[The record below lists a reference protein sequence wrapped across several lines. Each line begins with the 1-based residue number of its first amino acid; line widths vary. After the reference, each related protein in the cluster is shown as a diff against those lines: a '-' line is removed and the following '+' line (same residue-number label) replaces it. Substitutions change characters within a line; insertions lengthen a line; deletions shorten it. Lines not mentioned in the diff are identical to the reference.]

1 MQLMMRTENTAER
14 KCQKEKLIELH
25 QSACASLT
33 QRGFLSM
40 QVLSK
45 PLHRARGS
53 HLAWLQSPEIPRR
66 GAPARSH
73 CPLHL
78 YLASGRSWTS
88 IFLLSAFSAELPSLN
103 QNTAWVQRL
112 RGKKATRS
120 WQVFFAGEAR
130 LGSSREIKHINNETV
145 QAVHCSDAWSK
156 VCHTDGFSF
165 LLSPI
170 ISWHWGTFEG
180 FWGSA
185 NGSLCAT
192 L

>member
-1 MQLMMRTENTAER
+1 MHTENTAER

-25 QSACASLT
+25 RSACASLT
-33 QRGFLSM
+33 QRGFLST

-78 YLASGRSWTS
+78 YLASGRSWMS

-103 QNTAWVQRL
+103 RNTTWVQRL
-112 RGKKATRS
+112 KGKKATRS
-120 WQVFFAGEAR
+120 WQVFAREAR
-130 LGSSREIKHINNETV
+130 VGSSREIKHINNETV
-145 QAVHCSDAWSK
+145 WLLHCSDAWSK
-156 VCHTDGFSF
+156 VCHSWWLFFPPFSNHSMA
-165 LLSPI
+165 LRN
-170 ISWHWGTFEG
+170 
-180 FWGSA
+180 FWRILWLW
-185 NGSLCAT
+185 NGSSCAT